1 MDRLK
6 IRFRSG
12 EREFEAEGEKDAVR
26 AHWEEARSWL
36 LQEEAN
42 EKGRGALPAPRKEK
56 TLPQTLFDV
65 DAARGALRLRVLPP
79 GGPGG
84 ERLTKALLLLLHGY
98 RDLLLQN
105 DVPAIRLA
113 DDLRMSGFAGV
124 RRLSRA
130 FAALEKKGQA
140 VRAGAGKGSRY
151 RATNPGLDEARAIAA
166 TLAN

>member
-12 EREFEAEGEKDAVR
+12 EREFEVEGEKDTVR
-26 AHWEEARSWL
+26 AQWAEARDWL
-36 LQEEAN
+36 FKEEPD
-42 EKGRGALPAPRKEK
+42 KKDRGPLPTPREEK
-56 TLPQTLFDV
+56 TLPQALFDM
-65 DAARGALRLRVLPP
+65 DARRGTLRLRVLPP

-113 DDLRMSGFAGV
+113 EDLRMSGFAGV

-130 FAALEKKGQA
+130 FATLEQKGQA

-151 RATNPGLDEARAIAA
+151 RATNPGLEEARVIAA
-166 TLAN
+166 TLTI